1 MEAVSTAPLP
11 SASLGQAMRRFVAHA
26 FRLRGRASRSEY
38 WWWMAVG
45 VASAAVFLLVIPRML
60 SGRWPQLDLGLHP
73 FGWWG
78 WRGIELFGPIAPTDP
93 LSTLVAVYLWTS
105 TVWVVVTFIPGFTV
119 AVRRLHDSNLS
130 GWWVLLNLMPI
141 GGFVLLLLALRR
153 SRPEGARFDGDTAL
167 LERAA
172 SWARTEAA

>member
-1 MEAVSTAPLP
+1 MEALSTAPLP
-11 SASLGQAMRRFVAHA
+11 HASPSAALRRFVAHA

-45 VASAAVFLLVIPRML
+45 FAAAALLLLVVPRML
-60 SGRWPQLDLGLHP
+60 SGRWPRLDLWLHP

-78 WRGIELFGPIAPTDP
+78 WRGVELLGPIQPTDP
-93 LSTLVAVYLWTS
+93 LSTLVAAYLWLS
-105 TVWVVVTFIPGFTV
+105 AVWVMVTFIPGFTV

-130 GWWVLLNLMPI
+130 GWWVLLNLLPI
-141 GGFVLLLLALRR
+141 GGLILLLMALRR
-153 SRPEGARFDGDTAL
+153 SRSEGARFDGDAAL

-172 SWARTEAA
+172 GWTSREAV

>member
-11 SASLGQAMRRFVAHA
+11 NASLPQAMRRFVAHA

-45 VASAAVFLLVIPRML
+45 FAAAVILLLVIPRML

-78 WRGIELFGPIAPTDP
+78 WRGLELFGPIAPTDP
-93 LSTLVAVYLWTS
+93 LSALLGVYLWAS
-105 TVWVVVTFIPGFTV
+105 AVWVALTVVPGFTV

-130 GWWVLLNLMPI
+130 GWWVLLNLLPV
-141 GGFVLLLLALRR
+141 GGFILLLLAPRR
-153 SRPEGARFDGDTAL
+153 SRPEGARFDGDAAL
-167 LERAA
+167 FERAA
-172 SWARTEAA
+172 GGVRTEVV

>member
-11 SASLGQAMRRFVAHA
+11 HASPLAAMRRFVVHA

-38 WWWMAVG
+38 WWWMALGFG
-45 VASAAVFLLVIPRML
+45 VAILMLLVIPRLL
-60 SGRWPQLDLGLHP
+60 SGRWPEIDLVPHP

-93 LSTLVAVYLWTS
+93 LSSLVAVYLWTS
-105 TVWVVVTFIPGFTV
+105 TAWVVATLVPGFTV

-130 GWWVLLNLMPI
+130 GWWVLLMLLPI
-141 GGFVLLLLALRR
+141 GAVVLLLLALRG
-153 SRPEGARFDGDTAL
+153 SRPEGARFDGDAAL
-167 LERAA
+167 VERAA
-172 SWARTEAA
+172 GWAHGGAT